1 MFKKDY
7 TTFLANV
14 TLLQASM
21 ENDLISSDIFDEYD
35 NYAHTRESFQDPI
48 TPVRIDAQYSAKD

>member
-1 MFKKDY
+1 
-7 TTFLANV
+7 
-14 TLLQASM
+14 M

-35 NYAHTRESFQDPI
+35 NYAHPRESFQDPI